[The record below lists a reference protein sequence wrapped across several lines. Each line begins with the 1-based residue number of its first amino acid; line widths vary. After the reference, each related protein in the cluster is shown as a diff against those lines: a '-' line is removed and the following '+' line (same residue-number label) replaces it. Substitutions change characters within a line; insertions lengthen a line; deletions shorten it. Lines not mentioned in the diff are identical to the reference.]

1 MNTRVMV
8 GQPVRE
14 FITSLAPEPRRKLW
28 RALKELAAD
37 RGDIKQLEGKL
48 YPCWRLRVGMVRV
61 IFVQKSVR
69 GERVLAC
76 FFADYRATV
85 YQVVEQLIANGL
97 IGELK
102 N

>member
-14 FITSLAPEPRRKLW
+14 FIASLAPEPRRKLW
-28 RALKELAAD
+28 RALKELHAG
-37 RGDIKQLEGKL
+37 RGDIKQLDGKL
-48 YPCWRLRVGMVRV
+48 YPCWRLRVNTVRV

-69 GERVLAC
+69 GERVIAC

-97 IGELK
+97 IDELK